1 MGHSEVGLPGLWP
14 FALASLA
21 VWRVTHLL
29 QAEDGPWALAAR
41 WRAWLGVGLWGQM
54 FACFYCLSV
63 WVAAVAVPWLTPDG
77 MATGL
82 VVWAAL
88 SGAAI
93 LIERVHARLDGDT
106 PPPPPANAPSANW
119 FEDPMP

>member
-1 MGHSEVGLPGLWP
+1 M
-14 FALASLA
+14 
-21 VWRVTHLL
+21 THLL
-29 QAEDGPWALAAR
+29 QAEDGPWSLAAR

-77 MATGL
+77 LATGS

-88 SGAAI
+88 SGTAI
-93 LIERVHARLDGDT
+93 LIERVHAWFDDEPAPAT
-106 PPPPPANAPSANW
+106 PPHAEPANW
-119 FEDPMP
+119 FEDPLP